1 MGENLIS
8 WTTSGHVC
16 VAGKWFGTA
25 SFQQEFKVTHFIAFI
40 SEQTIFQILLSG
52 KHCAEPKTYKK
63 KNELKKKKQVR
74 SLPLCGFL
82 SSGETDY

>member
-40 SEQTIFQILLSG
+40 SEQTIFQILLSD

-63 KNELKKKKQVR
+63 KKKWIKKKKTSKV
-74 SLPLCGFL
+74 SALMWSPV
-82 SSGETDY
+82 